1 MNATHWTQNTTNDTD
16 LARAFL
22 FCAPAGANDLKIR
35 LAKEYAG
42 RAKDAEAF
50 WYALADYLGKSEVAR
65 LRA

>member
-1 MNATHWTQNTTNDTD
+1 MNTTHWTQNTTNDAD

-22 FCAPAGANDLKIR
+22 FRAPPAANALKTR

-42 RAKDAEAF
+42 RAQDAEAF
-50 WYALADYLGKSEVAR
+50 WATLADYVGKQEVDR

>member
-22 FCAPAGANDLKIR
+22 YRAPPAANDLKIR

-42 RAKDAEAF
+42 RAQGVETF
-50 WYALADYLGKSEVAR
+50 WGALADYLGKAEVAR
-65 LRA
+65 LRK

>member
-1 MNATHWTQNTTNDTD
+1 MSATHWTQNTTNDTD

-22 FCAPAGANDLKIR
+22 WSAPPAANDLKIR

-42 RAKDAEAF
+42 RAQDAEAF
-50 WYALADYLGKSEVAR
+50 WAALADYLGKSEVAR